1 MMKGEIF
8 QDYETCPYCE
18 RTYYEWDTGY
28 SEYGCKLGD
37 CNPDDTPCCP
47 DNCPLDCR
55 YEVEE

>member
-1 MMKGEIF
+1 MMKGEIL

-18 RTYYEWDTGY
+18 CTHYEWDTGY

-37 CNPDDTPCCP
+37 SNPKDTPCCS
-47 DNCPLDCR
+47 DFCPLDCK